1 MTKTF
6 DLTPNEL
13 AAALVIVRDCL
24 DAMGGSRPADLE
36 NDELTWTSAKV
47 LMNAGWSAAEA
58 NGTFGALMAKGMIDD
73 MGVNVIN
80 GKMKQEWALSTA
92 GWRHL
97 DTVWNVADIETLRA
111 GPTPAPP
118 RPRPRSPP
126 RPRPPASSTSAA
138 AAAASSPSSA
148 KATCSPV
155 AVWFARTTAKP
166 SAPRPNERRSNHP
179 KAGAQRPQPTHPVQ
193 DFCFLFLRLAHST
206 LRAGW
211 LARNCNGDCNM
222 TLTTNT
228 TQAEWAA
235 HLTARYEDSLKFG
248 GNQAI
253 KRHLEE
259 VIKMTPDQ
267 WPAHR
272 DGLIESANSAA
283 FKAAA
288 ASMAQDLMRRMSR

>member
-1 MTKTF
+1 
-6 DLTPNEL
+6 
-13 AAALVIVRDCL
+13 
-24 DAMGGSRPADLE
+24 
-36 NDELTWTSAKV
+36 
-47 LMNAGWSAAEA
+47 
-58 NGTFGALMAKGMIDD
+58 
-73 MGVNVIN
+73 
-80 GKMKQEWALSTA
+80 
-92 GWRHL
+92 
-97 DTVWNVADIETLRA
+97 
-111 GPTPAPP
+111 
-118 RPRPRSPP
+118 
-126 RPRPPASSTSAA
+126 
-138 AAAASSPSSA
+138 
-148 KATCSPV
+148 
-155 AVWFARTTAKP
+155 
-166 SAPRPNERRSNHP
+166 
-179 KAGAQRPQPTHPVQ
+179 
-193 DFCFLFLRLAHST
+193 
-206 LRAGW
+206 
-211 LARNCNGDCNM
+211 M